1 MWSIRN
7 ERLTTKKRGE
17 GFFFFP
23 PPLHVTLPLSRRPL
37 GVASI
42 GFAPLSISRKNPFGI
57 FFFTLLER
65 EGQRRSIVTAKM
77 CQLLHKVRKYESDR
91 QGLTMWRESLM
102 GINRVAIFNFFFRPR
117 ARGRF
122 WVGNFQFCYIFPLIQ
137 RLRVTLNEWK
147 LVEHQKKKK
156 TKIRLL
162 KGR

>member
-17 GFFFFP
+17 GFFFFSSSVARY
-23 PPLHVTLPLSRRPL
+23 VTIVKTSVGGRQHRIC
-37 GVASI
+37 S
-42 GFAPLSISRKNPFGI
+42 PFHQQEKSFWN

-102 GINRVAIFNFFFRPR
+102 GINRVAIFNFFFS
-117 ARGRF
+117 AACEGSF
-122 WVGNFQFCYIFPLIQ
+122 LGGKLSILLHFPTHSTTACDFERMEIS
-137 RLRVTLNEWK
+137 
-147 LVEHQKKKK
+147 
-156 TKIRLL
+156 
-162 KGR
+162 